1 MSEEKETKEEAA
13 QEFRIDPESE
23 LRFEVEG
30 KEKVTVELKSGLA
43 EIFGVELVKN
53 KKFTFGPGAK
63 VAVFTWHGC
72 TLELSGKTE
81 VAYVAKET
89 PMIFYANIHA
99 VLEQMRQKCE
109 EDDSKGPTVLVVGPT
124 DVGKSSLCRILLN
137 YAVRQ
142 SRRPIFVDLDVGQ
155 VCAGRIHSYTR
166 CLSEDMA
173 TYLYLEQLVCVTAA
187 ILVER
192 PADVEEGF
200 SQQAPLVYHYGHST
214 PGTNATL
221 YNVLV
226 SRLAEVIS
234 QRAESNKKASVSGII
249 INTCGWVKGAGYKAI
264 THAALAFEVDVVLV
278 LDQERLYN
286 ELVRDMP
293 GFVKVVFT
301 PKSGGVVERSKSMR
315 SESRDSRVREYFY
328 GFRTPLYPHSFDIK
342 FSDIKLYK
350 IGAPSLPD
358 SCMPLGMKAEDNFT
372 KLVPVP
378 LGPNVLHHILSLSF
392 ATSSDED
399 ILQTNVAGFICVTEV
414 DMERQTLTV
423 LSPQP
428 RPLPKGV
435 LLLSEIQFM
444 DSH

>member
-30 KEKVTVELKSGLA
+30 KEKVTIELKSGLA

-53 KKFTFGPGAK
+53 KKFTFGLGAK

-72 TLELSGKTE
+72 TLELCGKTE

-109 EDDSKGPTVLVVGPT
+109 EDDAKGPTVLVVGPT

-142 SRRPIFVDLDVGQ
+142 GRRPIFVDLDVGQ
-155 VCAGRIHSYTR
+155 GHISIPGTIGA
-166 CLSEDMA
+166 L
-173 TYLYLEQLVCVTAA
+173 
-187 ILVER
+187 LVER

-200 SQQAPLVYHYGHST
+200 SQQAPLVYHYGHNT

-226 SRLAEVIS
+226 SRLAEVIN
-234 QRAESNKKASVSGII
+234 QRAESNKKASVSGTI

-315 SESRDSRVREYFY
+315 SEARDTRVREYFY
-328 GFRTPLYPHSFDIK
+328 GLKTPLYPHSFDVK

-378 LGPNVLHHILSLSF
+378 LGPNVLHHILSVSF
-392 ATSSDED
+392 AASSDED

-428 RPLPKGV
+428 RPLPKAV
-435 LLLSEIQFM
+435 LLLSDIQFM

>member
-1 MSEEKETKEEAA
+1 
-13 QEFRIDPESE
+13 
-23 LRFEVEG
+23 
-30 KEKVTVELKSGLA
+30 
-43 EIFGVELVKN
+43 
-53 KKFTFGPGAK
+53 
-63 VAVFTWHGC
+63 
-72 TLELSGKTE
+72 
-81 VAYVAKET
+81 
-89 PMIFYANIHA
+89 
-99 VLEQMRQKCE
+99 MRQKCE
-109 EDDSKGPTVLVVGPT
+109 EDDAKGPTVLVVGPT

-142 SRRPIFVDLDVGQ
+142 GRRPIFVDLDVGQ
-155 VCAGRIHSYTR
+155 GHISIPGTIGA
-166 CLSEDMA
+166 L
-173 TYLYLEQLVCVTAA
+173 
-187 ILVER
+187 LVER

-200 SQQAPLVYHYGHST
+200 SQQAPLVYHYGHNT

-226 SRLAEVIS
+226 SRLAEVIN
-234 QRAESNKKASVSGII
+234 QRAESNKKASVSGTI

-315 SESRDSRVREYFY
+315 SEARDTRVREYFY
-328 GFRTPLYPHSFDIK
+328 GLKTPLYPHSFDVK

-378 LGPNVLHHILSLSF
+378 LGPNVLHHILSVSF
-392 ATSSDED
+392 AASSDED

-428 RPLPKGV
+428 RPLPKAV
-435 LLLSEIQFM
+435 LLLSDIQFM

>member
-1 MSEEKETKEEAA
+1 MTEEKETKEEVA

-43 EIFGVELVKN
+43 EVFGVELVKN
-53 KKFTFGPGAK
+53 KKFVFGSGAK
-63 VAVFTWHGC
+63 IAVFTWHGC
-72 TLELSGKTE
+72 TLEISFHCLDEPDFHCSSLNLAHLCGKTE

-109 EDDSKGPTVLVVGPT
+109 EDDSKGPTVMVVGPT
-124 DVGKSSLCRILLN
+124 DVGKSCLCRILLN

-142 SRRPIFVDLDVGQ
+142 GRRPIFVDLDVGQ
-155 VCAGRIHSYTR
+155 GHISIPGTIGA
-166 CLSEDMA
+166 L
-173 TYLYLEQLVCVTAA
+173 
-187 ILVER
+187 LVER
-192 PADVEEGF
+192 PAEVEEGF
-200 SQQAPLVYHYGHST
+200 SQQAPLVYHYGHNT

-226 SRLAEVIS
+226 SRLAEVINL
-234 QRAESNKKASVSGII
+234 RAESNKKASVSGII
-249 INTCGWVKGAGYKAI
+249 INTCGWVKGAGYKAL

-286 ELVRDMP
+286 ELARDMP
-293 GFVKVVFT
+293 SFVKVVFT
-301 PKSGGVVERSKSMR
+301 PKSGGVVERTKSMR
-315 SESRDSRVREYFY
+315 SEARDSRVREYFY
-328 GFRTPLYPHSFDIK
+328 GLKTPLYPHSFDVK
-342 FSDIKLYK
+342 FADVKIYK

-358 SCMPLGMKAEDNFT
+358 SCMPLGMKAEDNYT

-378 LGPNVLHHILSLSF
+378 IGPNLLHHILSVSF
-392 ATSSDED
+392 AASSDED

-414 DMERQTLTV
+414 DVDRQTLTV

-428 RPLPKGV
+428 RPLPKAV

>member
-1 MSEEKETKEEAA
+1 MTEEKETKEELA

-53 KKFTFGPGAK
+53 KKFVFGSGAK
-63 VAVFTWHGC
+63 IAVFTWHGC
-72 TLELSGKTE
+72 TLELCGKTE

-99 VLEQMRQKCE
+99 VLEQMRLKAE
-109 EDDSKGPTVLVVGPT
+109 EDDAKGPTVLVVGPT
-124 DVGKSSLCRILLN
+124 DVGKSCLCRILLN
-137 YAVRQ
+137 YAVRLG
-142 SRRPIFVDLDVGQ
+142 RRPIFVDLDVGQ
-155 VCAGRIHSYTR
+155 GSISIPGTIGA
-166 CLSEDMA
+166 L
-173 TYLYLEQLVCVTAA
+173 
-187 ILVER
+187 LVER
-192 PADVEEGF
+192 PAEVEEGF
-200 SQQAPLVYHYGHST
+200 SQQAPLVYHYGHSS

-226 SRLAEVIS
+226 SRLAEVINL
-234 QRAESNKKASVSGII
+234 RAESNKKASVSGII
-249 INTCGWVKGAGYKAI
+249 INTCGWVKGAGYKAL

-286 ELVRDMP
+286 EMARDMP
-293 GFVKVVFT
+293 SFVKVVFT
-301 PKSGGVVERSKSMR
+301 PKSGGVVERTKSMR
-315 SESRDSRVREYFY
+315 SEARDSRVREYFY
-328 GFRTPLYPHSFDIK
+328 GLKTPLYPHSFDVK
-342 FSDIKLYK
+342 FADVKIYK
-350 IGAPSLPD
+350 IGAPALPD
-358 SCMPLGMKAEDNFT
+358 SCMPLGMKAEDNYT

-378 LGPNVLHHILSLSF
+378 TGPNLLHHILSVSF
-392 ATSSDED
+392 AASSDED

-414 DMERQTLTV
+414 DVERQMLTV

-428 RPLPKGV
+428 RPLPKAV
-435 LLLSEIQFM
+435 LLLSEVQFM